1 MNSFWL
7 NQLRKDFLWDLSY
20 KITFFG
26 QFAGIF
32 ITVLTF
38 FFISET
44 FGVSNSDYLTAY
56 QNNYFLFSVLGI
68 AALDLISSTIK
79 AVAFKIRE
87 AQTFGYLDAILNS
100 KVNNLYMFT
109 SMMIYPFLK
118 GFSKLLI
125 YLLFSSFFIDINLS
139 FEKILYLFVI
149 SIACIFPFI
158 FLAVLSAC
166 FVLMYKQGDPVNFL
180 TTMILSLF
188 SGIVYPIQV
197 LPIWMQDIS
206 NALPSTHTIDWMR
219 FVILESEKFDF
230 SNISLFLPA
239 LISVILVGISYT
251 VLLRVIF
258 YIRLNGTSNK
268 Y

>member
-7 NQLRKDFLWDLSY
+7 NQLRKRFLMGSLVI
-20 KITFFG
+20 KLLFLVNL
-26 QFAGIF
+26 AGIF

-79 AVAFKIRE
+79 SVAFKIRE

-139 FEKILYLFVI
+139 FEKN
-149 SIACIFPFI
+149 FI
-158 FLAVLSAC
+158 F
-166 FVLMYKQGDPVNFL
+166 
-180 TTMILSLF
+180 IL
-188 SGIVYPIQV
+188 
-197 LPIWMQDIS
+197 
-206 NALPSTHTIDWMR
+206 
-219 FVILESEKFDF
+219 
-230 SNISLFLPA
+230 
-239 LISVILVGISYT
+239 
-251 VLLRVIF
+251 
-258 YIRLNGTSNK
+258 
-268 Y
+268 